1 MMHVLRLHDPS
12 TISPAEPRFSIGH
25 WMECVLQECENA
37 GRGFAAEP
45 VHDLRVA
52 LRRCRSLADGMRFID
67 PDPSWKRM
75 RRVGKPL
82 FTALGELRDT
92 QVLIQW
98 VQRLVPADDPAANA
112 LIAYAS
118 REEIRLR
125 DAASFALYKFDRK
138 QWSDWIDHLSTR
150 ANRLQPGGLVF
161 RHLALECWEE
171 ARQLHRLVL
180 RNRSKVSYHRLR
192 VGLKRFRY
200 TVENFLPGF
209 HERWG
214 KDLKKLQDHLGE
226 IHDLDLLWATAVRLE
241 AFRDQETFDDWRPLI
256 EQERKK
262 RVDGYRELML
272 GKASLWNMWRTELP
286 AQPNLGALARM
297 ETWAKALDPEPGHAR
312 HVAALAIELYDGLC
326 ASGFLSPAFRNGR
339 ETLRTAALMHEIGR
353 SKTSKKY
360 HKASSGLIR
369 KLKAPLGW
377 SADDL
382 ATTALLV
389 RHHRGRSPLGV
400 PALRRLSAEQRDFVI
415 ACAGI
420 LRLADAMDCG
430 REEKVQKLTVH
441 NRGTYLE
448 IAALGYQ
455 SAGRLAEK
463 IARVRYPLETFLDRP
478 VLVRAAQSSGQ

>member
-1 MMHVLRLHDPS
+1 MMHVLRRPDPS
-12 TISPAEPRFSIGH
+12 TISPLESHFGIGH
-25 WMECVLQECENA
+25 WMECVLQECEKA
-37 GRGFAAEP
+37 GRGFAPEP
-45 VHDLRVA
+45 VHDLWVA

-75 RRVGKPL
+75 RRAGKPL
-82 FTALGELRDT
+82 FSALGELRDA
-92 QVLIQW
+92 QVLAQW
-98 VQRLVPADDPAANA
+98 VQRLVPEDDPAANA
-112 LIAYAS
+112 LIAHAS
-118 REEIRLR
+118 REEVRLR
-125 DAASFALYKFDRK
+125 DTASFALYKFDRK
-138 QWSDWIDHLSTR
+138 QWRTWIDDLSTR

-171 ARQLHRLVL
+171 ARQLHRLAL
-180 RNRSKVSYHRLR
+180 RNRTKVSYHRLR
-192 VGLKRFRY
+192 IGLKRFRY

-209 HERWG
+209 HERCG
-214 KDLKKLQDHLGE
+214 HDLKKLQDYLGE
-226 IHDLDLLWATAVRLE
+226 IHDLDLLWATALKLE
-241 AFRDQETFDDWRPLI
+241 SFRDQRTMDYWRPLI
-256 EQERKK
+256 ERERKK
-262 RVDGYRELML
+262 RVDEYRERML
-272 GKASLWNMWRTELP
+272 GETSLWNVWRAELP

-297 ETWAKALDPEPGHAR
+297 ETWAKALDPQPEHAR

-326 ASGFLSPAFRNGR
+326 ASGFLSPLFRNGR

-389 RHHRGRSPLGV
+389 RHHRGRFPLGV
-400 PALRRLSAEQRDFVI
+400 PALRCLSPEQRDFVI

-430 REEKVQKLTVH
+430 REEKVHKLTVH

-448 IAALGYQ
+448 IAAWGYQ

-463 IARVRYPLETFLDRP
+463 IARARYPLETFLDRP
-478 VLVRAAQSSGQ
+478 VLVRAAQ